1 MSSLLDSN
9 NDARSNSR
17 LATQLY
23 WLTGLAPIVTNVVT
37 PLMVFLDLRYFKK
50 EAPLLIEQ
58 YNQQVQE
65 LSRQFISGTIGIV
78 SYFGGGEITRGVL
91 NLLNIFGFK
100 YGPNKTSGNPVDDSR
115 QKVTMLL
122 GGMAMSFIGFAIVRP
137 LLSIRLIF
145 QFKKAEGVKA
155 ALTGK
160 ELNAIHAQA
169 NTKEEIQRLTHE
181 KLAKVVNKEI
191 GANRQGGFIMRKIQ
205 GWVDRNL
212 FENGVPKLGK
222 TVGVSTLALTAW
234 LTALAGGFYALSKAL
249 GSIKQ
254 APAKLPTSHPLA
266 SSPTGLQGYS
276 PAPLAAPMSLTT
288 PRVQIPAN
296 GRYIPYAYTQAQS
309 QPYSFRI
316 GAP

>member
-1 MSSLLDSN
+1 MSSPLASD

-23 WLTGLAPIVTNVVT
+23 WLTGLAPIATNVVT
-37 PLMVFLDLRYFKK
+37 PLMVALQLRYFQK
-50 EAPLLIEQ
+50 APPPLIEQ

-65 LSRQFISGTIGIV
+65 LSRQFVSGTIGLV
-78 SYFGGGEITRGVL
+78 SYFGGGEITREIL
-91 NLLNIFGFK
+91 TALNIFGFK
-100 YGPNKTSGNPVDDSR
+100 VGSSKISGNSVDDSQ

-137 LLSIRLIF
+137 LLSTPLIY

-160 ELNAIHAQA
+160 ELDAIHAQA

-181 KLAKVVNKEI
+181 KLAEVVKKEM
-191 GANRQGGFIMRKIQ
+191 GGNRQAGFIMRKIH

-222 TVGVSTLALTAW
+222 TVGVTTLALTAW
-234 LTALAGGFYALSKAL
+234 LTALAGVFYALSKAL
-249 GSIKQ
+249 GSIKETRT
-254 APAKLPTSHPLA
+254 KLPVSHPLYRP
-266 SSPTGLQGYS
+266 PTATQGYS
-276 PAPLAAPMSLTT
+276 PTSLAAPMALTV
-288 PRVQIPAN
+288 PRIQIPAS
-296 GRYIPYAYTQAQS
+296 GRFMPYVYPQV